1 MEKSCTGKNIY
12 ENLLNS
18 HILFYENIRWLLIYF
33 LKVYSILCVHVL
45 FLILGSLHWT
55 PNTGKLLST
64 LRNNH
69 REVMQQCWIYS
80 NCRFR
85 EEGGNCITT
94 HKRSMSQLFF
104 VIFLSCCWPE
114 TSMSQWMSS
123 YKSSRTLRST
133 DPRSDEA
140 IRCCWVLCSWPCSR
154 VTRSSSR
161 LQTGQNGNIKI
172 ETQAV
177 QHLKKTKRIQ
187 KTNQIKKQSPDL

>member
-94 HKRSMSQLFF
+94 HKRSMSQSVFRNISVLLLTWDQYEPVNVLIQ
-104 VIFLSCCWPE
+104 VIQDFTVHWS
-114 TSMSQWMSS
+114 
-123 YKSSRTLRST
+123 KVRRGHK
-133 DPRSDEA
+133 
-140 IRCCWVLCSWPCSR
+140 VLLGP
-154 VTRSSSR
+154 
-161 LQTGQNGNIKI
+161 LQL
-172 ETQAV
+172 AV
-177 QHLKKTKRIQ
+177 QSCYSVLQQAANRSKWKYKNRNTSSAALKK
-187 KTNQIKKQSPDL
+187 N